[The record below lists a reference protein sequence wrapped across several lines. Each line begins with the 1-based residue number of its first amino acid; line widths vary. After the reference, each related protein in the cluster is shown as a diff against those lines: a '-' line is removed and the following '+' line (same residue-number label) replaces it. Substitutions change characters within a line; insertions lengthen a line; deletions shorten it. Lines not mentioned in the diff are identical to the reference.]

1 MLRAPFIFL
10 LCIAI
15 FIRSVNTN
23 AQVQH
28 GINDTVKVGL
38 IVIGTDTLPH
48 HWLPETIIHAKAP
61 RWMVKALR
69 RQRERDAANQRLR
82 YNVYTVYPYAIAA
95 AYIAHDVDSML
106 KVLPDKAAQRAFKKR
121 KEDELN
127 RRFKHELTNL
137 SIQQGQIL
145 VKLIARETGKPCYEI
160 IQEMKGG
167 FNAAIWQAVALLFSN
182 NLKRNYDPY
191 DRDVDIEL
199 VVKEIEAR
207 NAYKLQE

>member
-182 NLKRNYDPY
+182 NLKRDYDPY

>member
-1 MLRAPFIFL
+1 MAVLIL
-10 LCIAI
+10 
-15 FIRSVNTN
+15 SKSKN
-23 AQVQH
+23 AQAQH
-28 GINDTVKVGL
+28 GVNDTVKVGL
-38 IVIGTDTLPH
+38 IVIGSDTLPH
-48 HWLPETIIHAKAP
+48 HWLPETTIRAKAP
-61 RWMVKALR
+61 RWLVKALR

-137 SIQQGQIL
+137 TIAQGQIL

-182 NLKRNYDPY
+182 NLKRDYDPR
-191 DRDVDIEL
+191 DRDADIEL
-199 VVKEIEAR
+199 VVQEIQAR

>member
-15 FIRSVNTN
+15 FIWSVNTN

-182 NLKRNYDPY
+182 NLKRDYDPY

>member
-1 MLRAPFIFL
+1 MAVLIL
-10 LCIAI
+10 
-15 FIRSVNTN
+15 SKSKN
-23 AQVQH
+23 AQAQH
-28 GINDTVKVGL
+28 GVNDTVKVGL
-38 IVIGTDTLPH
+38 IVIGSDTLPH
-48 HWLPETIIHAKAP
+48 HWLPETIIRAKAP
-61 RWMVKALR
+61 RWLVKALR

-106 KVLPDKAAQRAFKKR
+106 KALPDKAAQRAFKKR

-137 SIQQGQIL
+137 TIAQGQIL

-182 NLKRNYDPY
+182 NLKRDYDPR
-191 DRDVDIEL
+191 DRDADIEL
-199 VVKEIEAR
+199 VVQEIQAR

>member
-1 MLRAPFIFL
+1 
-10 LCIAI
+10 
-15 FIRSVNTN
+15 
-23 AQVQH
+23 
-28 GINDTVKVGL
+28 
-38 IVIGTDTLPH
+38 
-48 HWLPETIIHAKAP
+48 
-61 RWMVKALR
+61 MVKALR

-137 SIQQGQIL
+137 TIQQGQIL

-182 NLKRNYDPY
+182 NLKRDYDPY
-191 DRDVDIEL
+191 DRDADIEL
-199 VVKEIEAR
+199 VVQEIHAR

>member
-1 MLRAPFIFL
+1 MPHSKRIWLIIRYSIL
-10 LCIAI
+10 LGIGLPAY
-15 FIRSVNTN
+15 
-23 AQVQH
+23 AQH
-28 GINDTVKVGL
+28 GPNDTLKVGMV
-38 IVIGTDTLPH
+38 IIGTDTLPH

-137 SIQQGQIL
+137 TIQQGQIL

-182 NLKRNYDPY
+182 NLKRDYDPY
-191 DRDVDIEL
+191 DRDADIEL
-199 VVKEIEAR
+199 VVQEIHAR

>member
-15 FIRSVNTN
+15 FLRSVNTN

-182 NLKRNYDPY
+182 NLKRDYDPY